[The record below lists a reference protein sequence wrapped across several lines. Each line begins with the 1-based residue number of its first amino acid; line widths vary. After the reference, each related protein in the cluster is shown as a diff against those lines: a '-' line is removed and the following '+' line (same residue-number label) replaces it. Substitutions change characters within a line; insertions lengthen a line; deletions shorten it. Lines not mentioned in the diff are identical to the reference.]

1 MKPRLLTILLLLALG
16 AVSTV
21 AVAWACAAW
30 VPVGTDRIVGYSER
44 GGVVTRADH
53 LGTMIVGSY
62 PDFVVGGQRAAQEDV
77 IPAWAERQIA
87 IRDNQW
93 FFAAGW
99 PLRALECR
107 MDLPKSPDEEMR
119 LVGGFWLG
127 ARPAPP
133 IFSRGRSR
141 APALPYRPIRLGFAI
156 NTLMYAVVLGLLFL
170 APRTVR
176 RAYRARR
183 QRCRRCGYPIGAS
196 PACTECGALVRAVSE

>member
-21 AVAWACAAW
+21 AVAWACAW
-30 VPVGTDRIVGYSER
+30 WGPIGTWGTAN
-44 GGVVTRADH
+44 GGGWVTRADH
-53 LGTMIVGSY
+53 LGTTIVGSY
-62 PDFVVGGQRAAQEDV
+62 PDFVVGGQLAAHEDV

-170 APRTVR
+170 APGTVR

-196 PACTECGALVRAVSE
+196 PACAECGALVRSVSE